1 MKPCIVNERQGAPP
15 SARTPEMHGIY
26 VYDTSGALHWQ
37 IGQIYGYLGIYIYPE
52 TAAVLEAA
60 ERRASVGLP
69 ASASDQELEAAE
81 RRAAEV
87 QAAHEAQLA
96 QVRAEGQRSQFQDI
110 LRGLRNPAVPDPE
123 SEPEAQPTEAQPEP
137 EPEPEPEAQ
146 PTGEDLGFSGAM
158 PPDCRV
164 LPSVGPES
172 E

>member
-1 MKPCIVNERQGAPP
+1 M
-15 SARTPEMHGIY
+15 
-26 VYDTSGALHWQ
+26 
-37 IGQIYGYLGIYIYPE
+37 
-52 TAAVLEAA
+52 LEAA

-96 QVRAEGQRSQFQDI
+96 QVRAEGQSSQFQDI
-110 LRGLRNPAVPDPE
+110 LRGLRNPAVPDPK
-123 SEPEAQPTEAQPEP
+123 SQPKAQPTEAQPEP
-137 EPEPEPEAQ
+137 KLEPEAQ

-164 LPSVGPES
+164 LPSVGLES